1 MVAGQFL
8 TDQLLKISGKQTS
21 KVQTYYHCCMCF
33 VFVMPSWLLDHSTP
47 HLWTRFSEKGFKT
60 FLGGGCVSNFDN
72 WNISERYRK
81 NIPISEGQ
89 GGKTMLIP
97 LILFF
102 LKGRSQL
109 TSSIGRGGGGGEC
122 CGY

>member
-1 MVAGQFL
+1 MSATLING
-8 TDQLLKISGKQTS
+8 
-21 KVQTYYHCCMCF
+21 
-33 VFVMPSWLLDHSTP
+33 
-47 HLWTRFSEKGFKT
+47 
-60 FLGGGCVSNFDN
+60 
-72 WNISERYRK
+72 NISERYRK

-109 TSSIGRGGGGGEC
+109 TPSIGRGGGGSVVAIKC
-122 CGY
+122 FFP

>member
-1 MVAGQFL
+1 M
-8 TDQLLKISGKQTS
+8 SR
-21 KVQTYYHCCMCF
+21 
-33 VFVMPSWLLDHSTP
+33 WLLGHSTP

-60 FLGGGCVSNFDN
+60 FLGGGCVSNFDH

-109 TSSIGRGGGGGEC
+109 TSSIGRGGGVSVVAIKC
-122 CGY
+122 FFP